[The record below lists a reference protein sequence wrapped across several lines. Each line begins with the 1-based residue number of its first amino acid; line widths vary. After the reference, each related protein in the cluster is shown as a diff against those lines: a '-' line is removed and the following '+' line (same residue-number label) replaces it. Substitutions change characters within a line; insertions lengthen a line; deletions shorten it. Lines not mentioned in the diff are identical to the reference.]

1 MISPWSQTSGLSPWA
16 MSQYMSVMTFAQET
30 AQAVVVAPNRT
41 PLVRWSLCGCAS
53 HPKQSPHQL
62 NCLGIAVRSLGL
74 GAPGLAS
81 WRVVLVALDRDR
93 LGDGPVEVAS
103 TSRTNHLQGDRP
115 KLVVTEIVRE
125 PLIADDPSTPQ
136 FVDMINKLVLWLRP

>member
-1 MISPWSQTSGLSPWA
+1 
-16 MSQYMSVMTFAQET
+16 
-30 AQAVVVAPNRT
+30 
-41 PLVRWSLCGCAS
+41 
-53 HPKQSPHQL
+53 
-62 NCLGIAVRSLGL
+62 
-74 GAPGLAS
+74 
-81 WRVVLVALDRDR
+81 VALDRDR